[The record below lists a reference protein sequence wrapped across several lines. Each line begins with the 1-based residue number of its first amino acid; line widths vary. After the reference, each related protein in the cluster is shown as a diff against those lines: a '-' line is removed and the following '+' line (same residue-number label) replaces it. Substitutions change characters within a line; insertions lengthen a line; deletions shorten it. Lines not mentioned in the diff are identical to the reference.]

1 MLVLSISSSV
11 TLCGT
16 QVMLVAPIGSRLK
29 KYLHS
34 RIITPPGSSSVKE
47 EVHIIMEYPTGATWG
62 NATAVCANRVIIS
75 HDLANSRL
83 QPLEAFEQAVASFK
97 PDLVIF
103 SGAHMMEAQPRKYWE
118 KRTKDLVKVL
128 QTIPRHSP
136 IHLEMAT
143 VGDQSFVQYLA
154 NQVFAH
160 VDSIGLNE
168 QELLILAQSEGADFN
183 FTEIGSKPS
192 IPHACDLLHWM
203 YTTYTSFQQRRK
215 SRLSRIHFHSL
226 TYHLMVHP
234 TRDLAGSRWK
244 GGVAAVMAGS
254 RKASLQAC
262 DTDEITPEKFEL
274 KIPMKFKL
282 SNTHEIL
289 SKKDSEI
296 EYEPANGYVA
306 WQRDN
311 LDYFMS
317 PVYVCRKPL
326 KTVGLGDAI
335 SSAGLLNSEFSQA
348 KMRFRKD

>member
-1 MLVLSISSSV
+1 
-11 TLCGT
+11 
-16 QVMLVAPIGSRLK
+16 MLVAPVGSRLK
-29 KYLHS
+29 NYLHP
-34 RIITPPGSSSVKE
+34 RIVTPPSTQSVEE
-47 EVHIIMEYPTGATWG
+47 EVHIIMEYPKGATWG
-62 NATAVCANRVIIS
+62 NVTAVCANRVIIS
-75 HDLANSRL
+75 HDVANSQL
-83 QPLEAFEQAVASFK
+83 QPLEVFEQAVTSYQ

-103 SGAHMMEAQPRKYWE
+103 SGAHMMEGQPRKYWE
-118 KRTKDLVKVL
+118 TRTKDLVKVL
-128 QTIPRHSP
+128 ETIPRHSP

-143 VGDQSFVQYLA
+143 VGDHSFVQYLA
-154 NQVFAH
+154 NQVFPR

-183 FTEIGSKPS
+183 FTDIGSKPS

-203 YTTYTSFQQRRK
+203 YSAYTSFQQRKK
-215 SRLSRIHFHSL
+215 SRLTRIHFHSL
-226 TYHLMVHP
+226 TYHLMVNP
-234 TRDLAGSRWK
+234 TRDLAGSRWQ
-244 GGVAAVMAGS
+244 GGVTAVMAGS

-274 KIPMKFKL
+274 MIPEKFLL
-282 SNTHEIL
+282 SNTHETL

-296 EYEPANGYVA
+296 DYEPDNGYVA

>member
-1 MLVLSISSSV
+1 M
-11 TLCGT
+11 TLTSCSMYCI

-29 KYLHS
+29 KYLHPH
-34 RIITPPGSSSVKE
+34 IVTPPDSSSVEE

-83 QPLEAFEQAVASFK
+83 QPLKVFEQAVTSYE

-136 IHLEMAT
+136 VHLEMAT
-143 VGDQSFVQYLA
+143 VGDHSFVQYLA
-154 NQVFAH
+154 NQVFPH

-183 FTEIGSKPS
+183 FTDIGNKPS

-203 YTTYTSFQQRRK
+203 YSTYTSFQQRKK
-215 SRLSRIHFHSL
+215 SRLTRIHFHSL
-226 TYHLMVHP
+226 TYHLMVNP
-234 TRDLAGSRWK
+234 SRDLAGSRWQ

-274 KIPMKFKL
+274 KVPKKFKL
-282 SNTHEIL
+282 SNTHETL
-289 SKKDSEI
+289 SKNSSEI
-296 EYEPANGYVA
+296 EYEPDNGYVA
-306 WQRDN
+306 WQRDG

-348 KMRFRKD
+348 KIRFRKD